1 MLTKIINLGIIIV
14 EDGDKMKK
22 LIWVFLLLMLFIPT
36 FSVEAKSLQ
45 DFRNELRGLE
55 KKYEQANNNKNLTSS
70 QINSLTDEV
79 NTIASNIER
88 IKEEIKKAE
97 ADIIDSQNKIT
108 EKKEETNEL
117 LKFLQVSSGE
127 NVYLEYIFK
136 ADSYTDFIYR
146 YSVVSQLTDYNN
158 NLMEELRVL
167 VSELEDKKKTMA
179 QKKVS
184 LESKSEEMNSKLL
197 TLRAN
202 LANYKEEGTTIEQDI
217 SDMKKKI
224 KEYEDMGCYSNEDV
238 TTCIQRIS
246 NSGNSITATGWTYP
260 LTWGCVTSEYTGFNI
275 RDDWSGGGSHHGI
288 DLDCVNEGTNVYAAA
303 NGIVARV
310 VYYSSCGGN
319 MVWVYHN
326 VNGQPYTTV
335 YMHLLEIYA
344 KENQVVTPSTVIGAV
359 GGGSTASYDNCTGGT
374 HLHFGMAYGHNAYNF
389 NNNSFNP
396 RNLFAFPKLI
406 YSGGGYF
413 SR

>member
-1 MLTKIINLGIIIV
+1 
-14 EDGDKMKK
+14 
-22 LIWVFLLLMLFIPT
+22 MLFIPT
-36 FSVEAKSLQ
+36 FSVKAKSLQ
-45 DFRNELRGLE
+45 DFRNELANLE
-55 KKYEQANNNKNLTSS
+55 KKYEQANNNKNLTSA

-79 NTIASNIER
+79 NTIASNIEK
-88 IKEEIKKAE
+88 IKSEIKNAE
-97 ADIIDSQNKIT
+97 SDIINSQNKII

-146 YSVVSQLTDYNN
+146 YSVVLQLTDYNN
-158 NLMEELRVL
+158 KLMEELKTL
-167 VSELEDKKKTMA
+167 VNELENKKKEMA
-179 QKKVS
+179 EKKVS
-184 LESKSEEMNSKLL
+184 LESKSEEMNSKLI

-224 KEYEDMGCYSNEDV
+224 KEYEDMGCSSREDV
-238 TTCIQRIS
+238 TACIQRIN
-246 NSGNSITATGWTYP
+246 NSGGTITATGWTYP

-288 DLDCVNEGTNVYAAA
+288 DLDCVSEGTNVYAAA

-335 YMHLLEIYA
+335 YMHLLKIYA

-396 RNLFAFPKLI
+396 RNLFSFPKLV

>member
-1 MLTKIINLGIIIV
+1 MLTKIIYLGIIIV
-14 EDGDKMKK
+14 KDGDKVKK
-22 LIWVFLLLMLFIPT
+22 ILVFLLLILFIPT
-36 FSVEAKSLQ
+36 CNVKAKSLQ
-45 DFRNELRGLE
+45 DFRNELASLE
-55 KKYEQANNNKNLTSS
+55 KKYETANNNKNLTSS
-70 QINSLTDEV
+70 QITTLTDEV
-79 NTIASNIER
+79 NTIASSIAS
-88 IKEEIKKAE
+88 IKSDIKGAEE
-97 ADIIDSQNKIT
+97 DIADSQNKID
-108 EKKEETNEL
+108 EKKKETNEL

-158 NLMEELRVL
+158 NLMEELRAL
-167 VSELEDKKKTMA
+167 VTELEN
-179 QKKVS
+179 KKVELS
-184 LESKSEEMNSKLL
+184 TKQSKLEEKSEEMNSKLI

-202 LANYKEEGTTIEQDI
+202 FASYKEEGTTIEQDI
-217 SDMKKKI
+217 KDMKKKI
-224 KEYEDMGCYSNEDV
+224 KEYEDMGCSAKEDV
-238 TTCIQRIS
+238 TACVQRIN
-246 NSGNSITATGWTYP
+246 NSGGSITATGWTYP

-288 DLDCVNEGTNVYAAA
+288 DLDCVSEGTNVYAAA
-303 NGIVARV
+303 NGVVARIV
-310 VYYSSCGGN
+310 EYSSCGGN
-319 MVWVYHN
+319 MVWVYHS

-335 YMHLLEIYA
+335 YMHLLRIYA

-389 NNNSFNP
+389 NNYSFNP
-396 RNLFAFPKLI
+396 RNIFGFPKLI